1 METNCDTK
9 IKITS
14 DFLLKE
20 YRGTKELILCSVFFA
35 AGIFCFFAPLVIK
48 ANDPKNVLYGMLFSL
63 FIAIPFC
70 GFSLK
75 SIINIIKKRNLIK
88 NSDYS
93 IVEDT
98 VTEKQMLHNGLRD
111 DTQDRYC
118 QLEMKKHSERTGKN
132 IVVGRKVYDET
143 KKGDLFYLIYLNDR
157 KNSLIGF
164 YPAKKYELSN

>member
-1 METNCDTK
+1 MKTNSDTK

-20 YRGTKELILCSVFFA
+20 YHGTKEMFLFSVFFV
-35 AGIFCFFAPLVIK
+35 AGIFCFLSPLLIK
-48 ANDPKNVLYGMLFSL
+48 TNDPKNVLYGMLFSL
-63 FIAIPFC
+63 FITIPFC

-75 SIINIIKKRNLIK
+75 KIIDIFKKRNLIK

-98 VTEKQMLHNGLRD
+98 VTEKQMLHNGASD
-111 DTQDRYC
+111 DTSDSYC
-118 QLEMKKHSERTGKN
+118 QLDFEKHSERTGKSV
-132 IVVGRKVYDET
+132 VVGRKVYDET

-164 YPAKKYELSN
+164 YPAEKYELSN